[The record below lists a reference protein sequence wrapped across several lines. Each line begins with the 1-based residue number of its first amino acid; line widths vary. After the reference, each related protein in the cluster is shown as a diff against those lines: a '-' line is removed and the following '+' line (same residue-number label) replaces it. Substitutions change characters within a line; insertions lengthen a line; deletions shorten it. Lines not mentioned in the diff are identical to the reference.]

1 MEQGVTSAAGAAN
14 RLRLL
19 GLTLDLIHGELRTA
33 SNELADL
40 RKQAL
45 DVLLL
50 LGAHAGHVV
59 SKEELM
65 RRVWPNVVV
74 GEDSL
79 VQAIADIRRVLGD
92 EGHQLVRTVPRR
104 GYMLSADPATE
115 PDNGPTLGGVAA
127 APLRL
132 LAAAAPSESE
142 DVTGAGK
149 RRRWRSIAFSLV
161 LVAAVVAGIA
171 VMQRNPAGTLTRAPL
186 SGDVPT
192 RSLVVLPLESEGVPA
207 EESWFAD
214 AVTEDLTTAL
224 GRWPNVFVIGRDTA
238 RTYKGKPVDPRDV
251 ARELGVRY
259 VIRGAVRRDG
269 DRIRLNLALVDGESG
284 AQRWSEQIDV
294 DRARLAQSID
304 DINGGVAKTLTIEVG
319 RSVGTRMTQMRP
331 QQVEADDLAMQ
342 GFAVFLRGVSKEN
355 FLEAR
360 EIFERAVVRDP
371 DSIRGLAGVSLTNSF
386 GAIMHWMPD
395 REASVRRSEE
405 TLARLVSLDPSSDL
419 TLMSRASVANMRGD
433 WEGVLLVSE
442 LLLAL
447 YPSLP
452 TSHHHRCS
460 ALLRLGGF
468 EDAIPS
474 CQRAIKI
481 SPRDSRVPIWHGL
494 IGMNYFMLGQY
505 ALAVDHLR
513 QTVTANPNIAGYWP
527 ALAASLA
534 LDGRREE
541 AAQVLKEFMARHPGF
556 EASELQRRWGSSKH
570 PRFVEGLD
578 RMIATMREMGMP

>member
-19 GLTLDLIHGELRTA
+19 GLTLDLTHGELRTA

-40 RKQAL
+40 RRQAL

-115 PDNGPTLGGVAA
+115 AEGPLASVGPAA
-127 APLRL
+127 APAAR
-132 LAAAAPSESE
+132 LAAQPPAGTHAAAI
-142 DVTGAGK
+142 AGK
-149 RRRWRSIAFSLV
+149 RARWISIAVALV
-161 LVAAVVAGIA
+161 LVAAVAAGIA
-171 VMQRNPAGTLTRAPL
+171 LIQHNRSSTA
-186 SGDVPT
+186 SDVPT
-192 RSLVVLPLESEGVPA
+192 RSLVVLPLQSEGVPA

-214 AVTEDLTTAL
+214 AVTLELTRAL
-224 GRWPNVFVIGRDTA
+224 ARWPNVLVIDQGTA
-238 RTYKGKPVDPRDV
+238 RGYKGKVVDPREV

-269 DRIRLNLALVDGESG
+269 ERVRLDLALVDGDSG

-294 DRARLAQSID
+294 ERARLAQSID
-304 DINGGVAKTLTIEVG
+304 DIKGGVAKTLTIEVG
-319 RSVGTRMTQMRP
+319 RSVGERAAKMQP
-331 QQVEADDLAMQ
+331 HQVEADDLAMQ

-360 EIFERAVVRDP
+360 QIFEQAVAKDP
-371 DSIRGLAGVSLTNSF
+371 NSIRGLAGVSLTNSF
-386 GAIMHWMPD
+386 GAIMHWVPD

-405 TLARLVSLDPSSDL
+405 TLARLVSLDPGSDL

-433 WEGVLLVSE
+433 WDGLLLVAG
-442 LLLAL
+442 AL
-447 YPSLP
+447 VEHYPSNP

-468 EDAIPS
+468 EEAIPS
-474 CQRAIKI
+474 CRRAIRI
-481 SPRDSRVPIWHGL
+481 SPRDSRVPIWNGL

-505 ALAVDHLR
+505 ALAVDHVR
-513 QTVTANPNIAGYWP
+513 QTVSANPNIAGYWP
-527 ALAASLA
+527 VLAASLA

-541 AAQVLKEFMARHPGF
+541 GEQVLKEFMARHPGF
-556 EASELQRRWGSSKH
+556 EASELPKRWGGKH
-570 PRFVEGLD
+570 PRFVEGVD
-578 RMIATMREMGMP
+578 RIVATMREMGMP

>member
-1 MEQGVTSAAGAAN
+1 MEQGVTSAGAAN

-19 GLTLDLIHGELRTA
+19 GLTLDLTHGELRTA

-104 GYMLSADPATE
+104 GYMLSTDPATE
-115 PDNGPTLGGVAA
+115 AEGRLASVGPAA
-127 APLRL
+127 APAAL
-132 LAAAAPSESE
+132 LAAQPPAGTHAAAI
-142 DVTGAGK
+142 AGK
-149 RRRWRSIAFSLV
+149 RARWMSVAVALV
-161 LVAAVVAGIA
+161 LVAAVAVGIA
-171 VMQRNPAGTLTRAPL
+171 LIQHNRSSTA
-186 SGDVPT
+186 SDVPT
-192 RSLVVLPLESEGVPA
+192 RSLVVLPLQSEGVPA

-214 AVTEDLTTAL
+214 AVTLELTRAL
-224 GRWPNVFVIGRDTA
+224 ARWPNVLVIDQGTA
-238 RTYKGKPVDPRDV
+238 RGYKGKVVDPREV

-269 DRIRLNLALVDGESG
+269 ERVRLDLALVDGDSG

-294 DRARLAQSID
+294 ERARLAQSID
-304 DINGGVAKTLTIEVG
+304 DIEGGVAKTLTIEVG
-319 RSVGTRMTQMRP
+319 RSVGERAAKMQP
-331 QQVEADDLAMQ
+331 HQVEADDLAMQ

-360 EIFERAVVRDP
+360 HIFEQAVAKDP
-371 DSIRGLAGVSLTNSF
+371 NSIRGLAGVSLTNSF
-386 GAIMHWMPD
+386 GAIMHWVPD
-395 REASVRRSEE
+395 REVSVRRSEE
-405 TLARLVSLDPSSDL
+405 TLARLVSLDPGSDL

-433 WEGVLLVSE
+433 WEGLLLVAG
-442 LLLAL
+442 AL
-447 YPSLP
+447 IEHYPSNP
-452 TSHHHRCS
+452 TSHHHRCA

-468 EDAIPS
+468 EEAIPS
-474 CQRAIKI
+474 CQRAIRI
-481 SPRDSRVPIWHGL
+481 SPRDSRVPIWNGL
-494 IGMNYFMLGQY
+494 IGMNYFMLRRY
-505 ALAVDHLR
+505 ALAVDHVR
-513 QTVTANPNIAGYWP
+513 QTVAANPNIAGYWP
-527 ALAASLA
+527 VLAASLA

-541 AAQVLKEFMARHPGF
+541 GEQVLKEFMARHPGF
-556 EASELQRRWGSSKH
+556 EASELPKRWGGKH
-570 PRFVEGLD
+570 PRFIEGVD
-578 RMIATMREMGMP
+578 RIVATMREMGMP